1 MVVFASCRGAAY
13 DFLGRTS
20 VDRAQALR
28 ERPPSITVGSQLP
41 LVCPFSSSR
50 TLLGRIGFCV
60 LPLLIDRVLLRGG
73 FSSLFLPYS
82 RRCRLREGSRPVLVI
97 VALFMGKM
105 EGTTRASLSS
115 GKSLILQF
123 V

>member
-1 MVVFASCRGAAY
+1 MFASRRGAAY

-41 LVCPFSSSR
+41 LFCPFSSSR

-60 LPLLIDRVLLRGG
+60 LPPLIDRVLLRGG

-82 RRCRLREGSRPVLVI
+82 QRCRLREGSRPVLVI
-97 VALFMGKM
+97 VALLMGKM
-105 EGTTRASLSS
+105 VGTTRVSLSS